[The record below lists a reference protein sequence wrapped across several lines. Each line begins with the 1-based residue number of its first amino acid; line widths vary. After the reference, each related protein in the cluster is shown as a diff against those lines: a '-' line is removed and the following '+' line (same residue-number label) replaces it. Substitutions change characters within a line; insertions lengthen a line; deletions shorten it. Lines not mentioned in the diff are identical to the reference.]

1 MLQIVWWK
9 VEATE
14 QVPVELYKDYCEIAL
29 YHINKARKPS
39 VESKEISEE
48 MLVPFPFIEA
58 KKFGNKMAL
67 YARLQVI
74 VVTFFF
80 LIHREWDFTC
90 LPFRNAP
97 RLSCFQEWM
106 GKKFCDL
113 LKVSEKTFKGIYTAR
128 RLLSWLQMEKCS
140 FAQLGKIFDTWTKI
154 SRMGK
159 VFSRW
164 LDQIVL

>member
-9 VEATE
+9 VEAKG
-14 QVPVELYKDYCEIAL
+14 QVPVDLYKDYCEIAL

-80 LIHREWDFTC
+80 KFIENGILLASHLEMRQDF
-90 LPFRNAP
+90 PAFRNG
-97 RLSCFQEWM
+97 W
-106 GKKFCDL
+106 
-113 LKVSEKTFKGIYTAR
+113 EKN
-128 RLLSWLQMEKCS
+128 S
-140 FAQLGKIFDTWTKI
+140 
-154 SRMGK
+154 
-159 VFSRW
+159 V
-164 LDQIVL
+164 

>member
-1 MLQIVWWK
+1 MLLQIVWWK

-74 VVTFFF
+74 VVTFFKK
-80 LIHREWDFTC
+80 IHREWDFTC

-106 GKKFCDL
+106 GKKFCL
-113 LKVSEKTFKGIYTAR
+113 
-128 RLLSWLQMEKCS
+128 
-140 FAQLGKIFDTWTKI
+140 I
-154 SRMGK
+154 SNA
-159 VFSRW
+159 FLIS
-164 LDQIVL
+164 